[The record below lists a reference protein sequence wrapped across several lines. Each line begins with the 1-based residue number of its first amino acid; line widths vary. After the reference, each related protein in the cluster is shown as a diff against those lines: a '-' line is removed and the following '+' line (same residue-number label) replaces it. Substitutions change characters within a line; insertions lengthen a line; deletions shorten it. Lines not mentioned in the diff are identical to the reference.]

1 VTFPV
6 AGARLVP
13 RHVKAG
19 IAATE
24 ELAWKRVK
32 ENDLV
37 NGQEI
42 VDNRLDVDEVIE
54 SKEDDAWKP

>member
-1 VTFPV
+1 M
-6 AGARLVP
+6 
-13 RHVKAG
+13 KAG

-24 ELAWKRVK
+24 ELAWKRVN

-37 NGQEI
+37 NGKEI

-54 SKEDDAWKP
+54 SREDDAWKPDELS